1 MSNTIF
7 SLSMI
12 EAKNILNQVGE
23 TLKKDLFIPFF
34 KSIKDE
40 YRLGVIQEKTPK
52 IFAKKINTIDDL
64 NEFPST
70 SAGLYVIL
78 TDYKKGYVENPCDL
92 KIKELENVKAIY
104 RGQASDV
111 RLRLKSHLFHEL
123 YEQERIK
130 DINNGNIRHDN
141 YIVCMKLV
149 DRKEEGINLHR
160 DKELKKANWYVIYH
174 GLRESNRYIR
184 ENAEEAFDLV
194 FHKPICSN
202 EKVKV
207 VAQLK

>member
-7 SLSMI
+7 PISMI

-34 KSIKDE
+34 NSIKDE
-40 YRLGVIQEKTPK
+40 YRLGVIKEKSPK
-52 IFAKKINTIDDL
+52 IFVKKINTIDDL
-64 NEFPST
+64 NEFPCT

-78 TDYKKGYVENPCDL
+78 TDYKQGYVENPCNL
-92 KIKELENVKAIY
+92 KIKNLKNVKAIY

-123 YEQERIK
+123 YEQERIR
-130 DINNGNIRHDN
+130 DIRNGNVRHDN

-149 DRKEEGINLHR
+149 DKKEEGINLHR
-160 DKELKKANWYVIYH
+160 DEELQKANWYVIYH
-174 GLRESNRYIR
+174 GLRGSNRYIR

-194 FHKPICSN
+194 FDKPICSN
-202 EKVKV
+202 EK
-207 VAQLK
+207 